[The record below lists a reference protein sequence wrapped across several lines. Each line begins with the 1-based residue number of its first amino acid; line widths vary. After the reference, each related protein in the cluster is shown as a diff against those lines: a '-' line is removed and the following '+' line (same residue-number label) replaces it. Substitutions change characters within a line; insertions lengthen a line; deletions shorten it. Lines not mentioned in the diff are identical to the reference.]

1 MATRNFYTK
10 NANDVYA
17 FGMES
22 EDCFDY
28 DDSIDRIKEAGVS
41 RYGFEETSGDDGD
54 RDFCGFYIL
63 NKDFGCRDFYNSD
76 LSVNI
81 NIIILARSGY
91 YSGYNL
97 DFELEVS
104 NNYYYE
110 PYKLGDYESEED
122 LIDAMADEFV
132 DYCYEVYNKGLRKCF
147 EKLYKAFLEDF
158 IDDAIKYA
166 NNVLKNLCEEE
177 YSLIG
182 TASNG
187 EGFYQKVSK

>member
-1 MATRNFYTK
+1 MATGNFYVK
-10 NANDVYA
+10 NANNVYA
-17 FGMES
+17 FAMEA
-22 EDCFDY
+22 ENCFDY

-41 RYGFEETSGDDGD
+41 RYGFEETSGNDGD

-132 DYCYEVYNKGLRKCF
+132 EDCDVYNKGLRKCF
-147 EKLYKAFLEDF
+147 EKRYKALLEDF
-158 IDDAIKYA
+158 IDEAIEYA

-177 YSLIG
+177 YRLVG
-182 TASNG
+182 VFSNG
-187 EGFYQKVSK
+187 EALYQKVNK

>member
-17 FGMES
+17 FGMEA
-22 EDCFDY
+22 EDVDDY
-28 DDSIDRIKEAGVS
+28 NDSLDRIKEVGAS
-41 RYGFEETSGDDGD
+41 KYGFEETSGDDGD

-91 YSGYNL
+91 YDGYNL
-97 DFELEVS
+97 DFELEVM
-104 NNYYYE
+104 NDYYN
-110 PYKLGDYESEED
+110 PYKLGDYECEED
-122 LIDAMADEFV
+122 LIEAMADEFV
-132 DYCYEVYNKGLRKCF
+132 EDCDVYNKGLRKCF
-147 EKLYKAFLEDF
+147 EKRYKAFLEGF
-158 IDDAIKYA
+158 IDEAIEYA

-177 YSLIG
+177 YRLVG
-182 TASNG
+182 AFSNG
-187 EGFYQKVSK
+187 EALYQKVNK

>member
-17 FGMES
+17 FGMEA

-54 RDFCGFYIL
+54 RTYCGEYIL

-104 NNYYYE
+104 NDYYDS
-110 PYKLGDYESEED
+110 YKLGDYYSEED
-122 LIDAMADEFV
+122 LIEAMADEFV
-132 DYCYEVYNKGLRKCF
+132 EDCDVYNKGLRKCF
-147 EKLYKAFLEDF
+147 EKRYKAFLEDF
-158 IDDAIKYA
+158 IDEAIKYA

>member
-1 MATRNFYTK
+1 MARRNFYTK

-17 FGMES
+17 FSMEA

-76 LSVNI
+76 LSVDI
-81 NIIILARSGY
+81 NITIIARNGY
-91 YSGYNL
+91 YQGCNL

-104 NNYYYE
+104 NDYYD
-110 PYKLGDYESEED
+110 PYKLGDYDSEED

-132 DYCYEVYNKGLRKCF
+132 EDCDVYNKGLRKCF
-147 EKLYKAFLEDF
+147 EKRYKAFLESF
-158 IDDAIKYA
+158 IDEAIEYA

-182 TASNG
+182 IASNG
-187 EGFYQKVSK
+187 EGFYQKVK

>member
-17 FGMES
+17 FAMEA

-104 NNYYYE
+104 NDYYD

-122 LIDAMADEFV
+122 LIEAMADEFV
-132 DYCYEVYNKGLRKCF
+132 EDCDVYNKGLRKCF
-147 EKLYKAFLEDF
+147 EKRYKAFLEDF
-158 IDDAIKYA
+158 IDEAIKYA

-187 EGFYQKVSK
+187 EGFYQKVK

>member
-1 MATRNFYTK
+1 MATRNFYVK

-17 FGMES
+17 FGMEA

-41 RYGFEETSGDDGD
+41 RYGFEETSGNDGD

-63 NKDFGCRDFYNSD
+63 NKDFGCRDFYNSE
-76 LSVNI
+76 LSVDI
-81 NIIILARSGY
+81 NIIIIERSGY
-91 YSGYNL
+91 YQGANL

-104 NNYYYE
+104 NDYYD
-110 PYKLGDYESEED
+110 PYKLGDYESEDD
-122 LIDAMADEFV
+122 LIDTMAEEFV
-132 DYCYEVYNKGLRKCF
+132 EDCDVYNKGLRKCF
-147 EKLYKAFLEDF
+147 EKRYKAFLEDF
-158 IDDAIKYA
+158 IDEAIKYA